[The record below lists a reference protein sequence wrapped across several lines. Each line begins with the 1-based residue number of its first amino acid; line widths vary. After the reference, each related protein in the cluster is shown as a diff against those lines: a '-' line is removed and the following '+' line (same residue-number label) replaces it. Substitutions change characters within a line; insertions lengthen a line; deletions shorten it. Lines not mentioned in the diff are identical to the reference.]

1 MMFKKQ
7 HLIPALIF
15 CFMSTVFAQDVELN
29 PAHPDTYVVQKG
41 DTLWDISAVF
51 LQSPWLW
58 PEIWHANPH
67 IENPHL
73 IYPGDQLNLV
83 YVDGKPAITVNRSH
97 PTVKLSPEARTID
110 HDQAIE
116 TIPLKDIEPFL
127 RKLRIL
133 SKADVDLAPYVVA
146 SEEDRSVAVTDHH
159 IYVRGLKNVR
169 QGDRM
174 AIVRPTVIYRE
185 VPTDYPWETSKTH
198 EIESIDWHKTSE
210 YTTNAVLARFWKTYI
225 DRTYWENVKVLGY
238 EVADTGV
245 AEVVRVSA
253 DSDVT
258 TLKIIDVNT
267 EVKKGDL
274 ILPIDDFNFNPYFLP
289 KAGTLED
296 ENIRIVALNNALF
309 GSGRRQI
316 VAISKGSTN
325 GLKVGDV
332 FAVYSPERE
341 IRDEVMHPK
350 NDLKTLFRPSK
361 AKVTIP
367 MEYSGHIMV
376 FKTFDHISYAI
387 ITAGNRPIKLY
398 DYVRL
403 P

>member
-7 HLIPALIF
+7 HLIIALLLG
-15 CFMSTVFAQDVELN
+15 FAFSALAQEVELN
-29 PAHPDTYVVQKG
+29 PSHPDTYVVQKG

-51 LQSPWLW
+51 LKSPWLW
-58 PEIWHANPH
+58 PEIWHANPQ

-73 IYPGDQLNLV
+73 IYPGDQINLV
-83 YVDGKPAITVNRSH
+83 YLNGKPALTVNRSH
-97 PTVKLSPEARTID
+97 PTVKLSPQVRAVD
-110 HDQAIE
+110 NNSAVE

-133 SKADVDLAPYVVA
+133 NKEDIDLAPYVVA
-146 SEEDRSVAVTDHH
+146 AEEDRNVSATSDL
-159 IYVRGLKNVR
+159 IYIRNLKNAR
-169 QGDRM
+169 QGDRL

-185 VPTDYPWETSKTH
+185 IPTDYPWETSDTH
-198 EIESIDWHKTSE
+198 AIESVEWQKSSD
-210 YTTNAVLARFWKTYI
+210 YTTSAVLSRFWKKYI

-245 AEVVRVSA
+245 AEVVRVGT
-253 DSDVT
+253 DDIT
-258 TLKIIDVNT
+258 TVQVIEATT

-274 ILPIDDFNFNPYFLP
+274 ILPIDQFNFDPYFQP
-289 KAGTLED
+289 KAAEVND

-316 VAISKGSTN
+316 VAISNGSSQ
-325 GLKVGDV
+325 GVSVGDV
-332 FAVYSPERE
+332 FSVHSPERV

-350 NDLKTLFRPSK
+350 NDLKTLLKPSK
-361 AKVTIP
+361 AKVTLP
-367 MEYSGHIMV
+367 MEYAGHIMV
-376 FKTFDHISYAI
+376 FKTFDNISYAI
-387 ITAGNRPIKLY
+387 ITDGNRPVKMY
-398 DYVRL
+398 DYVKL

>member
-7 HLIPALIF
+7 HLIIALLLG
-15 CFMSTVFAQDVELN
+15 FAFSALAQEVELN
-29 PAHPDTYVVQKG
+29 PSHPDTYVVQKG

-51 LQSPWLW
+51 LKSPWLW
-58 PEIWHANPH
+58 PEIWHANPQ

-73 IYPGDQLNLV
+73 IYPGDQINLV
-83 YVDGKPAITVNRSH
+83 YLNGKPALTVNRSH
-97 PTVKLSPEARTID
+97 PTVKLSPQVRAVD
-110 HDQAIE
+110 NNSAIE

-133 SKADVDLAPYVVA
+133 NKEDIDLAPYVVA
-146 SEEDRSVAVTDHH
+146 AEEDRNVSATSDLVY
-159 IYVRGLKNVR
+159 IRNLKNAR
-169 QGDRM
+169 QGDRF

-185 VPTDYPWETSKTH
+185 IPTDYPWETSDSH
-198 EIESIDWHKTSE
+198 EIESLEWQKSSD
-210 YTTNAVLARFWKTYI
+210 YTTSAVLSRFWKKYI

-245 AEVVRVSA
+245 AEVIRVGT
-253 DSDVT
+253 DDIT
-258 TLKIIDVNT
+258 TVQVIEATT

-274 ILPIDDFNFNPYFLP
+274 ILPIDQFNFDPYFQP
-289 KAGTLED
+289 KAAEVDD

-316 VAISKGSTN
+316 VAISNGSLQ
-325 GLKVGDV
+325 GVSVGDV
-332 FAVYSPERE
+332 FSVHSPERV

-350 NDLKTLFRPSK
+350 NDLKTLFKPSK
-361 AKVTIP
+361 SKVTLP

-376 FKTFDHISYAI
+376 FKTFDNISYAI
-387 ITAGNRPIKLY
+387 ITDGNRPVKMY
-398 DYVRL
+398 DYVKL

>member
-7 HLIPALIF
+7 HLIIALLIGFIF
-15 CFMSTVFAQDVELN
+15 VAQAEEVELN

-58 PEIWHANPH
+58 PEIWHANPQ

-73 IYPGDQLNLV
+73 IYPGDVINLI
-83 YVDGKPAITVNRSH
+83 YLDGKPALTVNRSH
-97 PTVKLSPEARTID
+97 PTVKLSPTARAID
-110 HDQAIE
+110 HNDAIE

-127 RKLRIL
+127 KRLRIL
-133 SKADVDLAPYVVA
+133 NKADIDLAPYVVEVQEQKIMSA
-146 SEEDRSVAVTDHH
+146 TDDR
-159 IYVRGLKNVR
+159 IYVRNLHNAR
-169 QGDRM
+169 QGDRF

-185 VPTDYPWETSKTH
+185 VPTDFPWKDSESR
-198 EIESIDWHKTSE
+198 EIESIEWGLSSN
-210 YTTNAVLARFWKTYI
+210 YTTSAVLSRFWKQHI
-225 DRTYWENVKVLGY
+225 AKAYWDHVKILGY

-245 AEVVRVSA
+245 AEVVKVNSE
-253 DSDVT
+253 DITTMKIVDV
-258 TLKIIDVNT
+258 DT
-267 EVKKGDL
+267 EVKPGDL
-274 ILPIDDFNFNPYFLP
+274 ILPIDTFNFDPYFMP
-289 KAGTLED
+289 KAGTADD

-316 VAISKGSTN
+316 VAISTGRAHGVN
-325 GLKVGDV
+325 VGDV
-332 FAVYSPERE
+332 FAVFSPEKE

-350 NDLKTLFRPSK
+350 SDLKTYFKPSK
-361 AKVTIP
+361 AKVTLP
-367 MEYSGHIMV
+367 MELSGHIMI

-387 ITAGNRPIKLY
+387 ITDGNRPIKLY
-398 DYVRL
+398 DYVKI